1 MKEAELFAAALN
13 LKEPWFVRRIEFRE
27 VDDGEMELH
36 IEVDH
41 AKRSKFEYEGKS
53 YPVYDHQ
60 YRSWRHLQFFQHDCY
75 LHARVPRVKT
85 DEGSVRLVPVPWA
98 HPGSSFTLLF
108 ELHVLKLFKK
118 GMSASGVGDYY
129 NMDSRRASRIVSRH
143 VSHALATQGL
153 KDVKDLSIDETSSKK
168 GHNYLTVLC
177 DRNAKKVVGISMGK
191 DRKAVRNALIDMEVR
206 GADKDKVRSV
216 TLDMSKSYI
225 SACELYM
232 PKADMVFDR
241 FHIVKKLNEA
251 IDDIRREEQKQ
262 VRAELKNTRYLWL
275 KKASTL
281 SENQRQRLDELQQ
294 DFPRLGQAYGLKE
307 LFREVFDEAKIL
319 KRLKPLNLWI
329 KKAWKTGIKQIQDF
343 VNMLHAHW
351 YGIKTYFKR
360 LANNAFAEGVNLQIQ
375 EIKRI
380 ARGYR
385 NKQNFI
391 LMIYFKLGGL
401 NLGIH

>member
-1 MKEAELFAAALN
+1 M
-13 LKEPWFVRRIEFRE
+13 
-27 VDDGEMELH
+27 
-36 IEVDH
+36 
-41 AKRSKFEYEGKS
+41 
-53 YPVYDHQ
+53 
-60 YRSWRHLQFFQHDCY
+60 
-75 LHARVPRVKT
+75 
-85 DEGSVRLVPVPWA
+85 
-98 HPGSSFTLLF
+98 
-108 ELHVLKLFKK
+108 
-118 GMSASGVGDYY
+118 
-129 NMDSRRASRIVSRH
+129 
-143 VSHALATQGL
+143 
-153 KDVKDLSIDETSSKK
+153 
-168 GHNYLTVLC
+168 
-177 DRNAKKVVGISMGK
+177 
-191 DRKAVRNALIDMEVR
+191 R

-225 SACELYM
+225 AACELYM

-251 IDDIRREEQKQ
+251 IDDMRREEQKQ

-275 KKASTL
+275 KKTSTL

-307 LFREVFDEAKIL
+307 LFREVFDKAKIL
-319 KRLKPLNLWI
+319 KHLKPLNLWI
-329 KKAWKTGIKQIQDF
+329 KKAWKTDIKQIQDF

-360 LANNAFAEGVNLQIQ
+360 LANNASAEGVNLQIQ